1 MPIGVI
7 IDAASVALGGIL
19 GALAGHKLPEN
30 LKVQLNIVLGLC
42 SMGMGISGVGLGG
55 WINRG
60 AEAMQRPVARLL
72 HSQNSSMS
80 QEEFTATLVTVIVL
94 FCASGTGIYG
104 SLDAGMTGDS
114 TILISKS
121 ILDLFTAAVFACNL
135 GYVVSLVA
143 LPRLVIFLALFF
155 GAKGILPMITPDMIA
170 DFKACGGFLMVATGL
185 RMTKIKA
192 FPIADMIPA
201 MGWPCRSA
209 GCGAAASY
217 PCWADATSPYT
228 VTIQQSTP
236 EQRFRGALLIAGRW
250 FPDRREPADHRYN
263 TGFLPPCT
271 VPYAGRSACPRC
283 ARAPDGA
290 PPGFGPARRRP

>member
-7 IDAASVALGGIL
+7 IDAASVAVGGIL

-42 SMGMGISGVGLGG
+42 SMGMGISAVGLMKNMPAVIFAIVLGSGIGLAIGLGG
-55 WINRG
+55 WIDKG
-60 AEAMQRPVARLL
+60 AEAMQRPVTRLL

-143 LPRLVIFLALFF
+143 LPQLVIFLALFF
-155 GAKGILPMITPDMIA
+155 GAKGILPMTTPDMIA

-185 RMTKIKA
+185 RMTKIKS

-201 MGWPCRSA
+201 MVLAMPFNWLWSSCIVP
-209 GCGAAASY
+209 
-217 PCWADATSPYT
+217 
-228 VTIQQSTP
+228 
-236 EQRFRGALLIAGRW
+236 LLG
-250 FPDRREPADHRYN
+250 
-263 TGFLPPCT
+263 
-271 VPYAGRSACPRC
+271 
-283 ARAPDGA
+283 
-290 PPGFGPARRRP
+290 

>member
-7 IDAASVALGGIL
+7 IDAASVAVGGIL

-42 SMGMGISGVGLGG
+42 SMGMGISAVGLMKNMPAVIFAIVLGSGIGLAIGLGG
-55 WINRG
+55 WINKG
-60 AEAMQRPVARLL
+60 AEAMQRPVTRLL

-80 QEEFTATLVTVIVL
+80 QEEFTTTLVTVIVL

-104 SLDAGMTGDS
+104 SLDAGMTGDN

-143 LPRLVIFLALFF
+143 LPQLVIFLALFF
-155 GAKGILPMITPDMIA
+155 GAKGILPMTTPDMIA

-185 RMTKIKA
+185 RMTKIKS

-201 MGWPCRSA
+201 MVLAMPFSWLWSSCIVP
-209 GCGAAASY
+209 
-217 PCWADATSPYT
+217 
-228 VTIQQSTP
+228 
-236 EQRFRGALLIAGRW
+236 LLG
-250 FPDRREPADHRYN
+250 
-263 TGFLPPCT
+263 
-271 VPYAGRSACPRC
+271 
-283 ARAPDGA
+283 
-290 PPGFGPARRRP
+290 

>member
-42 SMGMGISGVGLGG
+42 SVGMGISAVGLMKNMPAVIFAIVLGSGIGLAVGLGG

-201 MGWPCRSA
+201 MVLAMPFSWLWSSCIVP
-209 GCGAAASY
+209 
-217 PCWADATSPYT
+217 
-228 VTIQQSTP
+228 
-236 EQRFRGALLIAGRW
+236 LLG
-250 FPDRREPADHRYN
+250 
-263 TGFLPPCT
+263 
-271 VPYAGRSACPRC
+271 
-283 ARAPDGA
+283 
-290 PPGFGPARRRP
+290 

>member
-7 IDAASVALGGIL
+7 IDAASVAVGGIL

-42 SMGMGISGVGLGG
+42 SMGMDISAVGLMKNMPAVIFAIVLGSGIGLAIGLGG
-55 WINRG
+55 WINKG
-60 AEAMQRPVARLL
+60 AEAMQRPVTRLL

-143 LPRLVIFLALFF
+143 LPQLVIFLALFF
-155 GAKGILPMITPDMIA
+155 GAKGILPMTTPDMIA

-185 RMTKIKA
+185 RMTKIKS

-201 MGWPCRSA
+201 MVLAMPFSWLWSSCIVP
-209 GCGAAASY
+209 
-217 PCWADATSPYT
+217 
-228 VTIQQSTP
+228 
-236 EQRFRGALLIAGRW
+236 LLG
-250 FPDRREPADHRYN
+250 
-263 TGFLPPCT
+263 
-271 VPYAGRSACPRC
+271 
-283 ARAPDGA
+283 
-290 PPGFGPARRRP
+290 

>member
-7 IDAASVALGGIL
+7 IDAASVAVGGIL

-42 SMGMGISGVGLGG
+42 SMGMGISAVGLMKNMPAVIFAIVLGSGIGLAIGLGG
-55 WINRG
+55 WINKG
-60 AEAMQRPVARLL
+60 AEAMQRPVTRLL
-72 HSQNSSMS
+72 HSENSSMS

-143 LPRLVIFLALFF
+143 LPQLVIFLALFF
-155 GAKGILPMITPDMIA
+155 GAKGILPMTTPDMIA

-185 RMTKIKA
+185 RMTKIKS

-201 MGWPCRSA
+201 MVLAMPFSWLWSSCIVP
-209 GCGAAASY
+209 
-217 PCWADATSPYT
+217 
-228 VTIQQSTP
+228 
-236 EQRFRGALLIAGRW
+236 LLG
-250 FPDRREPADHRYN
+250 
-263 TGFLPPCT
+263 
-271 VPYAGRSACPRC
+271 
-283 ARAPDGA
+283 
-290 PPGFGPARRRP
+290 

>member
-7 IDAASVALGGIL
+7 IDAASVAVGGIL

-42 SMGMGISGVGLGG
+42 SMGMGISAVGLMKNMPAVIFAIVLGSGIGLAIGLGG
-55 WINRG
+55 WIDKG
-60 AEAMQRPVARLL
+60 AEAMQRPVTRLL

-143 LPRLVIFLALFF
+143 LPQLVIFLALFF
-155 GAKGILPMITPDMIA
+155 GAKGILPMTTSDMIA

-185 RMTKIKA
+185 RMTKIKS

-201 MGWPCRSA
+201 MVLAMPFSWLWSSCIVP
-209 GCGAAASY
+209 
-217 PCWADATSPYT
+217 
-228 VTIQQSTP
+228 
-236 EQRFRGALLIAGRW
+236 LLG
-250 FPDRREPADHRYN
+250 
-263 TGFLPPCT
+263 
-271 VPYAGRSACPRC
+271 
-283 ARAPDGA
+283 
-290 PPGFGPARRRP
+290 

>member
-7 IDAASVALGGIL
+7 IDATSVAVGGIL

-42 SMGMGISGVGLGG
+42 SMGMVISAVGLMKNMPAVIFAIVLGSGIGLAIGLGG
-55 WINRG
+55 WINKG
-60 AEAMQRPVARLL
+60 AEAMQRPVTRLL

-143 LPRLVIFLALFF
+143 LPQLVIFLALFF
-155 GAKGILPMITPDMIA
+155 GAKGILPMTTPDMIA

-185 RMTKIKA
+185 RMTKIKS

-201 MGWPCRSA
+201 MVLAMPFSWLWSSCIVP
-209 GCGAAASY
+209 
-217 PCWADATSPYT
+217 
-228 VTIQQSTP
+228 
-236 EQRFRGALLIAGRW
+236 LLG
-250 FPDRREPADHRYN
+250 
-263 TGFLPPCT
+263 
-271 VPYAGRSACPRC
+271 
-283 ARAPDGA
+283 
-290 PPGFGPARRRP
+290 

>member
-7 IDAASVALGGIL
+7 IDAASVAVGGIL

-42 SMGMGISGVGLGG
+42 SMRMGISAVGLMKNMPAVIFAIVLGSGIGLAIGLGG
-55 WINRG
+55 WIDKG
-60 AEAMQRPVARLL
+60 AEAMQRPVTRLL

-143 LPRLVIFLALFF
+143 LPQLVIFLALFF
-155 GAKGILPMITPDMIA
+155 GAKGILPMTTPDMIA

-185 RMTKIKA
+185 RMTKIKS

-201 MGWPCRSA
+201 MVLAMPFSWLWSSCIVP
-209 GCGAAASY
+209 
-217 PCWADATSPYT
+217 
-228 VTIQQSTP
+228 
-236 EQRFRGALLIAGRW
+236 LLG
-250 FPDRREPADHRYN
+250 
-263 TGFLPPCT
+263 
-271 VPYAGRSACPRC
+271 
-283 ARAPDGA
+283 
-290 PPGFGPARRRP
+290 

>member
-1 MPIGVI
+1 MPTGVI
-7 IDAASVALGGIL
+7 IDAASVAVGGIL

-42 SMGMGISGVGLGG
+42 SMGMGISAVGLMKNMPAVIFAIVLGSGIGLAIGLGG
-55 WINRG
+55 WIDKG
-60 AEAMQRPVARLL
+60 AEAMQRPVTRLL

-135 GYVVSLVA
+135 GYVVSLVE
-143 LPRLVIFLALFF
+143 LPQLVIFLALFF
-155 GAKGILPMITPDMIA
+155 GAKGILPMTTPDMIA

-185 RMTKIKA
+185 RMTKIKS

-201 MGWPCRSA
+201 MVLAMPFSWLWSSCIVP
-209 GCGAAASY
+209 
-217 PCWADATSPYT
+217 
-228 VTIQQSTP
+228 
-236 EQRFRGALLIAGRW
+236 LLG
-250 FPDRREPADHRYN
+250 
-263 TGFLPPCT
+263 
-271 VPYAGRSACPRC
+271 
-283 ARAPDGA
+283 
-290 PPGFGPARRRP
+290 

>member
-7 IDAASVALGGIL
+7 IDAASVAVGGIL

-42 SMGMGISGVGLGG
+42 SMGMGISAVGLMKNMPAVIFAIVLGSGIGLAIGLGG
-55 WINRG
+55 WINKG
-60 AEAMQRPVARLL
+60 AEAMQRPVTRLL

-114 TILISKS
+114 TILISQS

-143 LPRLVIFLALFF
+143 LPQLVIFLALFF
-155 GAKGILPMITPDMIA
+155 GAKGILPMTTPDMIA

-185 RMTKIKA
+185 RMTKIKS

-201 MGWPCRSA
+201 MVLAMPFSWLWSSCIVP
-209 GCGAAASY
+209 
-217 PCWADATSPYT
+217 
-228 VTIQQSTP
+228 
-236 EQRFRGALLIAGRW
+236 LLG
-250 FPDRREPADHRYN
+250 
-263 TGFLPPCT
+263 
-271 VPYAGRSACPRC
+271 
-283 ARAPDGA
+283 
-290 PPGFGPARRRP
+290 

>member
-7 IDAASVALGGIL
+7 IDAASVAVGGIL

-42 SMGMGISGVGLGG
+42 SMGMGISAVGLMKNMPAVIFAIVLGSSIGLAIGLGG
-55 WINRG
+55 WINKG
-60 AEAMQRPVARLL
+60 AEAMQRPVTRLL

-114 TILISKS
+114 TILISQS

-143 LPRLVIFLALFF
+143 LPQLVIFLALFF
-155 GAKGILPMITPDMIA
+155 GAKGILPMTTPDMIA

-185 RMTKIKA
+185 RMTKIKS

-201 MGWPCRSA
+201 MVLAMPFSWLWSSCIVP
-209 GCGAAASY
+209 
-217 PCWADATSPYT
+217 
-228 VTIQQSTP
+228 
-236 EQRFRGALLIAGRW
+236 LLG
-250 FPDRREPADHRYN
+250 
-263 TGFLPPCT
+263 
-271 VPYAGRSACPRC
+271 
-283 ARAPDGA
+283 
-290 PPGFGPARRRP
+290 

>member
-19 GALAGHKLPEN
+19 GALAGHKLPEH

-42 SMGMGISGVGLGG
+42 SMGMGISAVGLMKNMPAVIFAIVLGSGIGLAVGLGG
-55 WINRG
+55 WINKG

-143 LPRLVIFLALFF
+143 LPQLVIFLALFF
-155 GAKGILPMITPDMIA
+155 GAKGILPMTTPDMIA

-201 MGWPCRSA
+201 MVLAMPFSWLWSSCIVP
-209 GCGAAASY
+209 
-217 PCWADATSPYT
+217 
-228 VTIQQSTP
+228 
-236 EQRFRGALLIAGRW
+236 LLG
-250 FPDRREPADHRYN
+250 
-263 TGFLPPCT
+263 
-271 VPYAGRSACPRC
+271 
-283 ARAPDGA
+283 
-290 PPGFGPARRRP
+290 

>member
-7 IDAASVALGGIL
+7 IDAASVAVGGIL

-42 SMGMGISGVGLGG
+42 SMGMGISAVGLMKNMPAVIFAIVLGSGIGLAIGLGG
-55 WINRG
+55 WINKG
-60 AEAMQRPVARLL
+60 AEAMKRPVTRLL

-143 LPRLVIFLALFF
+143 LPHLVIFLALFF
-155 GAKGILPMITPDMIA
+155 GAKGILPMTTPDMIA

-185 RMTKIKA
+185 RMTKIKS

-201 MGWPCRSA
+201 MVLAMPFSWLWSSCIVP
-209 GCGAAASY
+209 
-217 PCWADATSPYT
+217 
-228 VTIQQSTP
+228 
-236 EQRFRGALLIAGRW
+236 LLG
-250 FPDRREPADHRYN
+250 
-263 TGFLPPCT
+263 
-271 VPYAGRSACPRC
+271 
-283 ARAPDGA
+283 
-290 PPGFGPARRRP
+290 

>member
-7 IDAASVALGGIL
+7 IDAASVAVGGIL

-42 SMGMGISGVGLGG
+42 SMGMGISAVGLMKNMPAVIFAIVLGSGIGLAIGLGG
-55 WINRG
+55 WINKG
-60 AEAMQRPVARLL
+60 AEAMQRPVTRLL

-143 LPRLVIFLALFF
+143 LPQLVIFLALFF
-155 GAKGILPMITPDMIA
+155 GAKGILPMTTPDMIA

-201 MGWPCRSA
+201 MVLAMPFSWLWSSCIVP
-209 GCGAAASY
+209 
-217 PCWADATSPYT
+217 
-228 VTIQQSTP
+228 
-236 EQRFRGALLIAGRW
+236 LLG
-250 FPDRREPADHRYN
+250 
-263 TGFLPPCT
+263 
-271 VPYAGRSACPRC
+271 
-283 ARAPDGA
+283 
-290 PPGFGPARRRP
+290 

>member
-7 IDAASVALGGIL
+7 IDAASVAVGGIL

-42 SMGMGISGVGLGG
+42 SMGMGISAVGLMKNMPAVIFAIVLGSGIGLAIGLGG
-55 WINRG
+55 WIDKG
-60 AEAMQRPVARLL
+60 AEAMQRPVTRLL

-143 LPRLVIFLALFF
+143 LPQLVIFLALFF
-155 GAKGILPMITPDMIA
+155 GAKGILPMTTPDMIA

-185 RMTKIKA
+185 RMTKIKS

-201 MGWPCRSA
+201 MVLAMPFSWLWSSCIVP
-209 GCGAAASY
+209 
-217 PCWADATSPYT
+217 
-228 VTIQQSTP
+228 
-236 EQRFRGALLIAGRW
+236 LLG
-250 FPDRREPADHRYN
+250 
-263 TGFLPPCT
+263 
-271 VPYAGRSACPRC
+271 
-283 ARAPDGA
+283 
-290 PPGFGPARRRP
+290 

>member
-7 IDAASVALGGIL
+7 IDAASVAVGGIL

-42 SMGMGISGVGLGG
+42 SMGMGISAVGLMKNMSAVIFAIVLGSGIGLAIGLGG
-55 WINRG
+55 WIDKG
-60 AEAMQRPVARLL
+60 AEAMQRPVTRLL

-143 LPRLVIFLALFF
+143 LPQLVIFLALFF
-155 GAKGILPMITPDMIA
+155 GAKGILPMTTPDMIA

-185 RMTKIKA
+185 RMTKIKS

-201 MGWPCRSA
+201 MVLAMPFSWLWSSCIVP
-209 GCGAAASY
+209 
-217 PCWADATSPYT
+217 
-228 VTIQQSTP
+228 
-236 EQRFRGALLIAGRW
+236 LLG
-250 FPDRREPADHRYN
+250 
-263 TGFLPPCT
+263 
-271 VPYAGRSACPRC
+271 
-283 ARAPDGA
+283 
-290 PPGFGPARRRP
+290 

>member
-7 IDAASVALGGIL
+7 IDAASVAVGGIL

-42 SMGMGISGVGLGG
+42 SMGMGISAVGLMKNMPAVIFAIVLGSGIGLAIGLGG
-55 WINRG
+55 WIDKG
-60 AEAMQRPVARLL
+60 AEAMQRPVTRLL

-143 LPRLVIFLALFF
+143 LPQMVIFLALFF
-155 GAKGILPMITPDMIA
+155 GAKGILPMTTPDMIA

-185 RMTKIKA
+185 RMTKIKS

-201 MGWPCRSA
+201 MVLAMPFSWLWSSCIVP
-209 GCGAAASY
+209 
-217 PCWADATSPYT
+217 
-228 VTIQQSTP
+228 
-236 EQRFRGALLIAGRW
+236 LLG
-250 FPDRREPADHRYN
+250 
-263 TGFLPPCT
+263 
-271 VPYAGRSACPRC
+271 
-283 ARAPDGA
+283 
-290 PPGFGPARRRP
+290 